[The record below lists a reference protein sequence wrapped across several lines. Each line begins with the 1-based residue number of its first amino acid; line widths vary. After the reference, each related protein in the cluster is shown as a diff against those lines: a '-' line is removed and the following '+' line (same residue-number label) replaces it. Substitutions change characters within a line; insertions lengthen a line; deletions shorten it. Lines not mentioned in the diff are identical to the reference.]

1 MSEGVFSKKSDSRSS
16 IGKSPACGRVKKKLF
31 DTPHT
36 LIESGPLCICM
47 KLTLQLYTRF
57 FEEKQSLM
65 NETYFGGAGS
75 IVLGDL
81 EIEGW
86 KRNGFTHHTF

>member
-1 MSEGVFSKKSDSRSS
+1 MHKGVFSKKSNSRAS
-16 IGKSPACGRVKKKLF
+16 IDKSPVCGRVKKKLF

-36 LIESGPLCICM
+36 LIKNGPSCICM

-57 FEEKQSLM
+57 FEEKQSLI
-65 NETYFGGAGS
+65 NETYFSEAGAGS

-81 EIEGW
+81 EIEG
-86 KRNGFTHHTF
+86 